1 MLRVRRIYTV
11 ISASSLE
18 DLAARIPTPFDEEIR
33 VVYVDKLTELRY
45 GKEEVVYR
53 ALLERTVA
61 ENIVEDESHESQKS
75 QN

>member
-1 MLRVRRIYTV
+1 MLRVRRTYLV
-11 ISASSLE
+11 IEASSLE

-33 VVYVDKLTELRY
+33 IVYVDKLTELRY

-53 ALLERTVA
+53 ALLERTIL
-61 ENIVEDESHESQKS
+61 ENTEEDVNHESQKS